1 MQQYLDLVKRVLENG
16 EKRPNRTGIDS
27 ISVFGERF
35 YYKFPK
41 QEFSN
46 IIKGFPLLTTKKMG
60 IKSIISELLWFLEGS
75 SNERRLAEI
84 LYEKPRSELKE
95 KRTIWTDNFEKQGKD
110 LGYQNGE
117 LGPIY
122 GVQWRNFNGVDQIKN
137 LIDNLINHPF
147 DRRHIVS
154 AWNASDLNKMALPPC
169 HMMFQVY
176 VHGNENNLK
185 GLSLQ
190 WYQRSIDTAL
200 GIPYNIAS
208 YATLL
213 CMLCQIMKLPPIS
226 LIGCLGD
233 THLYENSLDMLDEQL
248 KRIPYELP
256 NLQLPKINNLDDILK
271 SKVSDYKLINY
282 KCHDKLTCKM
292 AI

>member
-1 MQQYLDLVKRVLENG
+1 MQQYLDLVKRVLQNG

-122 GVQWRNFNGVDQIKN
+122 GVQWRNFNGVDQIHN

-176 VHGNENNLK
+176 VHGNENKLK

-190 WYQRSIDTAL
+190 WYQR
-200 GIPYNIAS
+200 
-208 YATLL
+208 
-213 CMLCQIMKLPPIS
+213 
-226 LIGCLGD
+226 
-233 THLYENSLDMLDEQL
+233 
-248 KRIPYELP
+248 
-256 NLQLPKINNLDDILK
+256 
-271 SKVSDYKLINY
+271 
-282 KCHDKLTCKM
+282 
-292 AI
+292 